1 MKILF
6 TSLLLLLA
14 LPEWTAAQ
22 CSSTAYAVDQSESGS
37 LRTAAATTQQGC
49 EGTRTVSVRAWI
61 DIEAWLCYSGDA
73 ASFPGYCYSASSAG
87 NAGVLLGKLAWGRWQ
102 GHSSNWYA
110 GPASTGGS
118 YAWPRRDYLDAGTKS
133 RAQACVEQGRVC
145 DPIVQVCEPGPN
157 TPIIMATGQRA
168 DYRLTPARDGVFF
181 DLDADGIAEKVAWT
195 LPDAEV
201 AFLAIDR
208 NGDGQITSGRELFG
222 NHTHPDAADGFAALI
237 LLTKEANNGIAL
249 ASVSADDPLYERLLL
264 WTDRNHNGI
273 SEVAELQPVS
283 DVFSDVGLG
292 YEDHCRPDGNGNT
305 YLSRGWAYLRTANG
319 RNKPDPENFKEIK
332 ARRRFIYDVALAA
345 VR

>member
-37 LRTAAATTQQGC
+37 LRMAAATTQQGC

-61 DIEAWLCYSGDA
+61 DI
-73 ASFPGYCYSASSAG
+73 
-87 NAGVLLGKLAWGRWQ
+87 
-102 GHSSNWYA
+102 
-110 GPASTGGS
+110 
-118 YAWPRRDYLDAGTKS
+118 GTKS
-133 RAQACVEQGRVC
+133 REQACVEQGRVL
-145 DPIVQVCEPGPN
+145 QVCEPGPN
-157 TPIIMATGQRA
+157 TPIIIATGKRA

-292 YEDHCRPDGNGNT
+292 YEDHFRQDGNGNT